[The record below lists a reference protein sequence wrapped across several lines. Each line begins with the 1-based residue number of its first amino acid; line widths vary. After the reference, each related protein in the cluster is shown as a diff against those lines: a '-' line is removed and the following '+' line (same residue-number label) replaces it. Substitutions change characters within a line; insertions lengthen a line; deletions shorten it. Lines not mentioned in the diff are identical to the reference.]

1 VDDADP
7 QTRSPAEEVSA
18 EVSAE
23 AGVMA
28 TAVCIRGSRPEN
40 KAAQPN

>member
-1 VDDADP
+1 MRPAVDDADP

-28 TAVCIRGSRPEN
+28 TWEIISKEVASDV
-40 KAAQPN
+40 